1 MRSALA
7 FLDRV
12 RAVSP
17 RAANLLLSTAVPQVI
32 PSAAGLGLRVEELS
46 DARARASLPLK
57 RRTKNHVGS
66 VYFGAQMTLME
77 ITMGL
82 VLFRH
87 FPPGPFGMLVN
98 RVEADFHAKAKGRVV
113 AVCEPGES
121 VSAISRALADS
132 GRAEVWV
139 TVRLLDAADERPI
152 TTARFLAAV
161 RKFEK

>member
-1 MRSALA
+1 MLSALA
-7 FLDRV
+7 ALDKL
-12 RAVSP
+12 RALSP
-17 RAANLLLSTAVPQVI
+17 RAANFVLSQAVPQII
-32 PSAAGLGLRVEELS
+32 PSASGLGLRVEELS

-87 FPPGPFGMLVN
+87 FPPGPYGMLVN
-98 RVEADFHAKAKGRVV
+98 RVEADFHAKAKASVR
-113 AVCEPGES
+113 AVCEPADAVAELQTQ
-121 VSAISRALADS
+121 LAGS
-132 GRAEVWV
+132 PKAEAWV
-139 TVRLLDAADERPI
+139 TVRLVDAADEKPI

-161 RKFEK
+161 RKF

>member
-1 MRSALA
+1 MLTALA

-12 RAVSP
+12 RAKSP
-17 RAANLLLSTAVPQVI
+17 RAANFLLSQAVPRII
-32 PSAAGLGLRVEELS
+32 PSAAGLGLQVEALS
-46 DARARASLPLK
+46 DERSQATLPLK

-87 FPPGPFGMLVN
+87 FPPGPYGMLVN
-98 RVEADFHAKAKGRVV
+98 RVEADFHAKAKGSVR
-113 AVCEPGES
+113 AVCEPGS
-121 VSAISRALADS
+121 VVEELRRALDAS
-132 GRAEVWV
+132 AERKAEAWV
-139 TVRLLDAADERPI
+139 TVRLVDLEDKPI

-161 RKFEK
+161 RKF

>member
-1 MRSALA
+1 MLTALA

-12 RAVSP
+12 RAKSP
-17 RAANLLLSTAVPQVI
+17 RAANFLLSQAVPRII
-32 PSAAGLGLRVEELS
+32 PSAAGLGLQVEALS
-46 DARARASLPLK
+46 DERSQASLPLK

-98 RVEADFHAKAKGRVV
+98 RVEADFHAKAKGAVR
-113 AVCEPGES
+113 AVCEPAEA
-121 VSAISRALADS
+121 VAEIRRALES
-132 GRAEVWV
+132 GPKAEAWV
-139 TVRLLDAADERPI
+139 TVRLLDARDDKPI

-161 RKFEK
+161 RRF